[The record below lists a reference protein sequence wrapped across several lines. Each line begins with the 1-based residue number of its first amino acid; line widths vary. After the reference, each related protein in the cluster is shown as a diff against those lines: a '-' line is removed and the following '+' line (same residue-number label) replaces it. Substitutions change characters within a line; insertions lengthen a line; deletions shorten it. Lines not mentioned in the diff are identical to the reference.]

1 MRRLVFPF
9 IASFDVILFVVVV
22 NVFIVHVDVDV
33 SSTVPS
39 TIVSPAATPC
49 SSQSHSYTE
58 GEGSACDISGIDIS
72 RVRVSW
78 SSIHYDR
85 IVGGNINHL
94 GICLLN
100 DDDLFA
106 FNRGCCYSLL

>member
-1 MRRLVFPF
+1 MVFPVVT
-9 IASFDVILFVVVV
+9 SLDVIFFVVVV
-22 NVFIVHVDVDV
+22 DVVVVDVDVDV

-58 GEGSACDISGIDIS
+58 GESSACDISGIDIS
-72 RVRVSW
+72 RVRVNW
-78 SSIHYDR
+78 GSIHYDR
-85 IVGGNINHL
+85 VVGGNINHL

-100 DDDLFA
+100 DDYLVA
-106 FNRGCCYSLL
+106 FIRGCYYGLL